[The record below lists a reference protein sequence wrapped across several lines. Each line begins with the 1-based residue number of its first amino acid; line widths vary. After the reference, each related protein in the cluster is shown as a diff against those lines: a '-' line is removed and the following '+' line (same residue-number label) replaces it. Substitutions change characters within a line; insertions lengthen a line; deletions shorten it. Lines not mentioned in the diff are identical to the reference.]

1 MAVEQIETP
10 GTLSEADLALLKK
23 LGLSADHIGKLSA
36 SAAKKAGKSLK
47 DDAMYSEYYLV
58 SHTTCSLCGLI
69 KTEFFYMKNTIWGNG
84 KRLLQST
91 PMSPEEWNSRCT
103 DDIKTGKREGRCGT
117 CDMCREVLLAQ
128 PPELLVDMLIQRQ
141 HQPSNGASLT
151 SAQERRHLIDR
162 RSGCERRDEPKHLE
176 EGDE

>member
-10 GTLSEADLALLKK
+10 GTLSEADITLLKK

-47 DDAMYSEYYLV
+47 DDAMYSEYYLA
-58 SHTTCSLCGLI
+58 SHTTCKLCCTTT
-69 KTEFFYMKNTIWGNG
+69 TEFFYMKNTIWGNG

-103 DDIKTGKREGRCGT
+103 DGIKTGKREGHSAT
-117 CDMCREVLLAQ
+117 CVTCRDTLMGRSKE
-128 PPELLVDMLIQRQ
+128 ELVEMLIA
-141 HQPSNGASLT
+141 G
-151 SAQERRHLIDR
+151 RR
-162 RSGCERRDEPKHLE
+162 
-176 EGDE
+176 